1 MRKIKV
7 PILTEE
13 YFIWAYLG
21 ERQELV
27 KNAAKYLERD
37 EKEVDEFFTGRGAAI
52 NCIDEGLNPLIMVKT
67 DLDVYTGFATLAHEA
82 SHAMD
87 YIQHYLGINDGSGEV
102 HAHGIASVM
111 RHCLKDLDKLLQN
124 KKK

>member
-1 MRKIKV
+1 MKKITV

-13 YFIWAYLG
+13 YKIVVFLG
-21 ERQELV
+21 KKDDLID
-27 KNAAKYLERD
+27 ASSKYLKKS
-37 EKEVDEFFTGRGAAI
+37 KEEIKESFAGRGIAF
-52 NCIDEGLNPLIMVKT
+52 NCTKEELHPLILVDA

-87 YIQHYLGINDGSGEV
+87 FIQSHLGINDTSGEL

-111 RHCLKDLDKLLQN
+111 RHCLKTLHKSLKKL
-124 KKK
+124 